1 MYTLKEKTKKVENF
15 ETIDSGT
22 IEIGPKLLVLSRSY
36 SMSNRNVQGLNPGMT
51 SLKEFVP
58 LRKYCYLGLIFQQ
71 A

>member
-1 MYTLKEKTKKVENF
+1 MYTLKEKTKKVENL

-51 SLKEFVP
+51 
-58 LRKYCYLGLIFQQ
+58 
-71 A
+71 